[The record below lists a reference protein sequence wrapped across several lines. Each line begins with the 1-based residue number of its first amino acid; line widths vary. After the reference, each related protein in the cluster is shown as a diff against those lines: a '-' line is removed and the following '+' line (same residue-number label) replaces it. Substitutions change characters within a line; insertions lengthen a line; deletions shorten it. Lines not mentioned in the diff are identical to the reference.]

1 MVGIFTDILKGEV
14 LEIEIPGSEKEEEIE
29 GLVEGLEVEVIIS
42 DNADCYRERKQALSI
57 G

>member
-42 DNADCYRERKQALSI
+42 DDADCYRERKQALSI